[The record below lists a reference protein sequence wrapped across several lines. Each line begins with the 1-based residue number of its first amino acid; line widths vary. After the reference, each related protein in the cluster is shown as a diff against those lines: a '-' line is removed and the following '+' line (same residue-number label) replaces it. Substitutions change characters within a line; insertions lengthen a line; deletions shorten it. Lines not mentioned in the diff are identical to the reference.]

1 MELSRKKF
9 LTMFG
14 ALGVASTIPQ
24 AKGEGIEKY
33 LTTGPNPE
41 KRHYPIVN
49 GWDNRP
55 HYPVMENTFGKM
67 GWEKKSPYEIVAD
80 INKGVAEVQ
89 KQSYGSFIPTRY
101 SFLIGLPP
109 SRTKYLHQEL
119 CFGKTV
125 EWYIRNCWPN
135 AELWNHGLA
144 AAFLEDSGYDGSA
157 EFFVLWTRID
167 LDKGICATCAYSQY
181 GI

>member
-1 MELSRKKF
+1 MMDLSRKKF

-55 HYPVMENTFGKM
+55 HYPVMENTFGEM

-80 INKGVAEVQ
+80 IHTGVAMMQEMS
-89 KQSYGSFIPTRY
+89 KGIFTPSEDYFAIA
-101 SFLIGLPP
+101 LPP
-109 SRTKYLHQEL
+109 SREKYLRKEFDNFGRDVLDYIHT
-119 CFGKTV
+119 CFAKADIICDYQYTSR
-125 EWYIRNCWPN
+125 Y
-135 AELWNHGLA
+135 
-144 AAFLEDSGYDGSA
+144 EDSGYKKSA
-157 EFFVLWTRID
+157 EFSILYVTPQTRD
-167 LDKGICATCAYSQY
+167 VMFATQY